1 MATSYKYFKKN
12 VKEYLQSKFPET
24 ATILDVGAGCGTYYN
39 LLHDYFKT
47 LHAVEVFKPNI
58 DNYELKKKYEAVF
71 NTDIKDFEYDFYN
84 IIIFGDIIEHLEV
97 EEAQQVLKYA
107 YDRCDEMI
115 VAVPYEME
123 QGICEDNVYEIH
135 KQPDL
140 TPENVLERY
149 PMLKLLYKNDKYGYY
164 VKDVNYGKENQG

>member
-12 VKEYLQSKFPET
+12 VKNYLQSKFT
-24 ATILDVGAGCGTYYN
+24 DNATVLDVGAGCGTYYN
-39 LLHDYFKT
+39 LLHDYFKVIN
-47 LHAVEVFKPNI
+47 AVEVFKPNI
-58 DNYELKKKYEAVF
+58 DNYELEKKYNAVF
-71 NTDIKDFEYDFYN
+71 NADIKDFEYGFYA
-84 IIIFGDIIEHLEV
+84 IIIFGDIIEHLTV
-97 EEAQQVLKYA
+97 EEAQKVLKYA
-107 YDRCDEMI
+107 FDRCDEMI

-164 VKDVNYGKENQG
+164 VKDVNYGKEN

>member
-12 VKEYLQSKFPET
+12 VKEYLQSKFT
-24 ATILDVGAGCGTYYN
+24 DNATVLDVGAGCGTYYN

-47 LHAVEVFKPNI
+47 IHAVEVFKPNI
-58 DNYELKKKYEAVF
+58 DDFELEKKYDAVF
-71 NTDIKDFEYDFYN
+71 NIDIKDFEYGFYA
-84 IIIFGDIIEHLEV
+84 IIIFGDVIEHLTV
-97 EEAQQVLKYA
+97 EEAQEVLKYA

-115 VAVPYEME
+115 VAVPYAME

-140 TPENVLERY
+140 TPENVLVRY

-164 VKDVNYGKENQG
+164 VKDVNYGKEN

>member
-1 MATSYKYFKKN
+1 MATSYKYYKKN
-12 VKEYLQSKFPET
+12 VKNYLISKFPET

-39 LLHDYFKT
+39 LLHDYFTEKSFD
-47 LHAVEVFKPNI
+47 AVEVFKPNI
-58 DNYELKKKYEAVF
+58 EKYELEKKYRNVY
-71 NTDIKDFEYDFYN
+71 NLDIQHYWYHFYN
-84 IIIFGDIIEHLEV
+84 IIIFGDIIEHLTV

-123 QGICEDNVYEIH
+123 QDICEDNVYEIH

-140 TPENVLERY
+140 THEIVLERY
-149 PMLKLLYKNDKYGYY
+149 PMLKLLYKNAKYGYY
-164 VKDVNYGKENQG
+164 VKDDAYEEM

>member
-12 VKEYLQSKFPET
+12 VKNYLQSKFPET

-39 LLHDYFKT
+39 LLHDYFIEKSFE
-47 LHAVEVFKPNI
+47 AVEVFKPNI
-58 DNYELKKKYEAVF
+58 EHYELEKKYNKVYNA
-71 NTDIKDFEYDFYN
+71 NICDLEYDFYN
-84 IIIFGDIIEHLEV
+84 IIIFGDIIEHLTV

-107 YDRCDEMI
+107 YNRCDEMI

-164 VKDVNYGKENQG
+164 VKDVDYGKEN

>member
-12 VKEYLQSKFPET
+12 VKNYLQSKFT
-24 ATILDVGAGCGTYYN
+24 DNATVLDVGAGCGTYYN
-39 LLHDYFKT
+39 LLHDCFKVI
-47 LHAVEVFKPNI
+47 HAVEVFKPNI
-58 DNYELKKKYEAVF
+58 DNFELENKYETVF
-71 NTDIKDFEYDFYN
+71 NADIKNFEYDFYN
-84 IIIFGDIIEHLEV
+84 IIIFGDIIEHLTV
-97 EEAQQVLKYA
+97 EEAQKVLKYA

-115 VAVPYEME
+115 VAIPYKME

-149 PMLKLLYKNDKYGYY
+149 PMLKLLYKNSKYGYY
-164 VKDVNYGKENQG
+164 VKDVNYGKEN

>member
-1 MATSYKYFKKN
+1 MATSYKYYKKN
-12 VKEYLQSKFPET
+12 VKKYLQSKFTEN

-47 LHAVEVFKPNI
+47 IHAVEVFKPNI
-58 DNYELKKKYEAVF
+58 DNFELEKKYEAVF
-71 NTDIKDFEYDFYN
+71 NADIKDFEYGFYA
-84 IIIFGDIIEHLEV
+84 IIIFGDIIEHLTV

-123 QGICEDNVYEIH
+123 QGIAEDNVYEIH

-140 TPENVLERY
+140 TPENMLERY
-149 PMLKLLYKNDKYGYY
+149 PMLKLLYKNSKYGYY
-164 VKDVNYGKENQG
+164 VKDDAYEES

>member
-1 MATSYKYFKKN
+1 MATSYKYYKKN
-12 VKEYLQSKFPET
+12 VKEYLQSKFTEN

-47 LHAVEVFKPNI
+47 IHAVEVFKPNI
-58 DNYELKKKYEAVF
+58 DDFELEKKYDVVF
-71 NTDIKDFEYDFYN
+71 NIDIKDFEYGFYA
-84 IIIFGDIIEHLEV
+84 IIIFGDIIEHLTV
-97 EEAQQVLKYA
+97 EEAQKVLKYA

-115 VAVPYEME
+115 VAIPYEME

-149 PMLKLLYKNDKYGYY
+149 PMLKLLYRNNRYGYY
-164 VKDVNYGKENQG
+164 VKDVNYGKEN

>member
-12 VKEYLQSKFPET
+12 VKNYLISKFPET

-39 LLHDYFKT
+39 LLHDCFKT
-47 LHAVEVFKPNI
+47 IHAVEVFKPNI
-58 DNYELKKKYEAVF
+58 DNYELEKKYNAVF
-71 NTDIKDFEYDFYN
+71 NADIKDFEYGFYA
-84 IIIFGDIIEHLEV
+84 IIIFGDIIEHLTV
-97 EEAQQVLKYA
+97 EEAQKVLKYA
-107 YDRCDEMI
+107 YDRCDELI

-123 QGICEDNVYEIH
+123 QDICEDNVYEIH

-149 PMLKLLYKNDKYGYY
+149 PMLKLLYKNSKYGYY
-164 VKDVNYGKENQG
+164 VKDDAYEES